1 MLWRFPSLPTKSFRP
16 HYDSQRW
23 TPDPDGKLLQA
34 WQQGQTGYPLVDAA
48 MVQLWKVGWMPNY
61 MRHVTAG
68 FLVEFLG
75 LDWRAGERWYHDTL
89 IDADVAIN
97 AYMWQNGGHS
107 GPDQCKFTGN
117 PPVACDVWVY
127 FDRLLSL

>member
-1 MLWRFPSLPTKSFRP
+1 
-16 HYDSQRW
+16 
-23 TPDPDGKLLQA
+23 
-34 WQQGQTGYPLVDAA
+34 V
-48 MVQLWKVGWMPNY
+48 VQLWKVGWMPNY

-97 AYMWQNGGHS
+97 AYVFRGKLTLAFRIS
-107 GPDQCKFTGN
+107 GRRRLCTGSDLTARWPIYN
-117 PPVACDVWVY
+117 ICL
-127 FDRLLSL
+127 RHRNLTI

>member
-1 MLWRFPSLPTKSFRP
+1 MT
-16 HYDSQRW
+16 
-23 TPDPDGKLLQA
+23 
-34 WQQGQTGYPLVDAA
+34 
-48 MVQLWKVGWMPNY
+48 QLWKTGWMPNY

-89 IDADVAIN
+89 VDADVAIN

-107 GPDQCKFTGN
+107 GPDQWNF
-117 PPVACDVWVY
+117 VSCDCPDY
-127 FDRLLSL
+127 LRHSLRIHQRYATLG